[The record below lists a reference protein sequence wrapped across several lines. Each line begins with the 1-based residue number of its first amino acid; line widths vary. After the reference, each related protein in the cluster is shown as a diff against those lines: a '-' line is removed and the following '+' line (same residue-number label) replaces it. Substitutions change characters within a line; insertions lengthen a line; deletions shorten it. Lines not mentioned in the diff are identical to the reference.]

1 MPARARRR
9 DMRRRTRVGEIEL
22 TEGIHPL
29 PGCEGYAAARLLVR
43 LRGRPVGWLV
53 LPTRGAPVLSA
64 LELRLRLGE
73 ELGWDL
79 VAATLGGRLAPP
91 SRPLRTAISVVVCTR
106 DRPALLRRCL
116 QSLLALEGW
125 DDHEIVV
132 VDNAPSSDATARL
145 VATLPVRYVRESRP
159 GLDWARN
166 RGLAVA
172 RHPIVAYTDDDAV
185 ADPGWLR
192 ALAGAFADPDVAGVT
207 GLVAPLELESEAQNW
222 FELRYG
228 GMGKGLVPRTFVPG
242 ALTAEQLLAVHH
254 AGVGAN
260 MAFRREVLQALG
272 GFDTALDVGTP
283 AQGGG
288 DLDLFHR
295 LLTAGHLLRYAPD
308 ALVWH
313 QHRRTMP
320 ELWRQLYQDGRS
332 FGVYLLKCWRSQDVR
347 RRDVLRFTLGRWVP
361 WLVGRCALGLLGR
374 GALPQH
380 LLYAGLR
387 GALAAPRAYLR
398 TYRSDARIR
407 AAEGLRLTPG
417 APPGRGG

>member
-1 MPARARRR
+1 MPARVRRR

-22 TEGIHPL
+22 AEGIHPVT
-29 PGCEGYAAARLLVR
+29 GCEGYAAARLLVR
-43 LRGRPVGWLV
+43 FQGRPVGWLS

-64 LELRLRLGE
+64 FELRQRIGE
-73 ELGWDL
+73 DLGWDL
-79 VAATLGGRLAPP
+79 VPAVLGHGLAPP
-91 SRPLRTAISVVVCTR
+91 EAATATPVSVVVCTR
-106 DRPALLRRCL
+106 DRTVLLRRCL
-116 QSLLALEGW
+116 QALLAVEDLHEDG
-125 DDHEIVV
+125 HEIVV

-145 VATLPVRYVRESRP
+145 CATLPVRYVREDRP

-166 RGLAVA
+166 RGLQESRRPV
-172 RHPIVAYTDDDAV
+172 VAYTDDDAV
-185 ADPGWLR
+185 VDPGWLR
-192 ALAGAFADPDVAGVT
+192 ALGRAFADPGVAGVT

-228 GMGKGLVPRTFVPG
+228 GMGKGLVPKTFVPG
-242 ALTAEQLLAVHH
+242 ELTPEALLATHH

-260 MAFRREVLQALG
+260 MAFRREVLEALG

-295 LLTAGHLLRYAPD
+295 LLASGHALRYAPE

-332 FGVYLLKCWRSQDVR
+332 FGVYLLKRWRSPGVR
-347 RRDVLRFTLGRWVP
+347 RREVLRFTFARWLP
-361 WLVGRCALGLLGR
+361 WLVGRCVLGLLGR
-374 GALPQH
+374 GALPQP

-387 GALAAPRAYLR
+387 GALAAPRAYRR
-398 TYRSDARIR
+398 TYRRDARIR
-407 AAEGLRLTPG
+407 AAGT
-417 APPGRGG
+417 

>member
-1 MPARARRR
+1 MRGRARR

-22 TEGIHPL
+22 TDGIHPL

-43 LRGRPVGWLV
+43 LRGRPVGWLIV
-53 LPTRGAPVLSA
+53 PTRGAPVLSE
-64 LELRLRLGE
+64 LELRLRVGE
-73 ELGWDL
+73 ELGWGL
-79 VAATLGGRLAPP
+79 VAAALGRALTPARQP
-91 SRPLRTAISVVVCTR
+91 SRTAISVVVCTR

-116 QSLLALEGW
+116 RSLLELDGDE
-125 DDHEIVV
+125 HEIVV
-132 VDNAPSSDATARL
+132 VDNAPSSEATARL
-145 VATLPVRYVRESRP
+145 AATFPVRYVREDRP

-166 RGLAVA
+166 RGLAEA
-172 RHPIVAYTDDDAV
+172 RHSLVAYTDDDAV
-185 ADPGWLR
+185 VDPGWLH
-192 ALAGAFADPDVAGVT
+192 ALRLAFDDPDVAGVT

-228 GMGKGLVPRTFVPG
+228 GMGKGLVPRSFVPG
-242 ALTAEQLLAVHH
+242 TLSPEELLAVHH

-260 MAFRREVLQALG
+260 MAFRRQVLEGLG

-295 LLTAGHLLRYAPD
+295 LLAAGHLLRYAPD

-320 ELWRQLYQDGRS
+320 ELWRQLYQDGRA
-332 FGVYLLKCWRSQDVR
+332 FGVYLLRRWRSADVP
-347 RRDVLRFTLGRWVP
+347 RRDVLRFTLRRWVP
-361 WLVGRCALGLLGR
+361 WLVGRCVLGLLGR
-374 GALPQH
+374 GALPQP

-398 TYRSDARIR
+398 TYRRDARIR
-407 AAEGLRLTPG
+407 AET
-417 APPGRGG
+417 

>member
-9 DMRRRTRVGEIEL
+9 DMQRRTRVGEIEL
-22 TEGIHPL
+22 ADGIHPL

-43 LRGRPVGWLV
+43 LHGRPVGWLA

-64 LELRLRLGE
+64 FELRLRIAE
-73 ELGWDL
+73 ELAWDL
-79 VAATLGGRLAPP
+79 VAATLG
-91 SRPLRTAISVVVCTR
+91 SRPVPLPEPARTAVSVVVCTR
-106 DRPALLRRCL
+106 DRTALLRRCL
-116 QSLLALEGW
+116 HALLALKEVEELDAEGL
-125 DDHEIVV
+125 EILV
-132 VDNAPSSDATARL
+132 VDNAPASDATARL
-145 VATLPVRYVRESRP
+145 VASLPVRYVREDRP

-166 RGLAVA
+166 RGLEAS

-185 ADPGWLR
+185 VDPGWLG
-192 ALAGAFADPDVAGVT
+192 ALARAFADPDVAGVT

-228 GMGKGLVPRTFVPG
+228 GMGKGLAPRTFVPG
-242 ALTAEQLLAVHH
+242 DLTAEALLATQH

-260 MAFRREVLQALG
+260 MAFRREVLEALG

-283 AQGGG
+283 AEGGG

-295 LLTAGHLLRYAPD
+295 LLAAGHQLRYAPD

-332 FGVYLLKCWRSQDVR
+332 FGVYLLKRWRSPGVR
-347 RRDVLRFTLGRWVP
+347 RRDVLRFTLARWLP
-361 WLVGRCALGLLGR
+361 WLVGRCVLGLLGR
-374 GALPQH
+374 GALPQP

-387 GALAAPRAYLR
+387 GALAAPRAYRR
-398 TYRSDARIR
+398 TYRRDARIR
-407 AAEGLRLTPG
+407 AAGT
-417 APPGRGG
+417 

>member
-22 TEGIHPL
+22 SDGIHPL
-29 PGCEGYAAARLLVR
+29 TGCEGYAAARLLVR
-43 LRGRPVGWLV
+43 LGGRPVGWLV

-64 LELRLRLGE
+64 LELRLRIGE

-79 VAATLGGRLAPP
+79 VAASLGGHLAPP
-91 SRPLRTAISVVVCTR
+91 SPVRTAISVVVCTR

-116 QSLLALEGW
+116 QSLLAL
-125 DDHEIVV
+125 DDHEHEIVV

-145 VATLPVRYVRESRP
+145 VASFPVRYVREPRP

-166 RGLAVA
+166 RGLEAA

-185 ADPGWLR
+185 VDSGWVR
-192 ALAGAFADPDVAGVT
+192 ALARAFADPDVAAVT

-242 ALTAEQLLAVHH
+242 ALTPEQLLAVHH

-260 MAFRREVLQALG
+260 MAFRREVLEALD

-295 LLTAGHLLRYAPD
+295 LLAAGHLLRYAPD

-313 QHRRTMP
+313 QHRRTMS

-332 FGVYLLKCWRSQDVR
+332 FGVYLLKCWRSPGVR
-347 RRDVLRFTLGRWVP
+347 RRDVVRFTFGRWLP
-361 WLVGRCALGLLGR
+361 WLVGRCVLSLLGR

-387 GALAAPRAYLR
+387 GALAAPRAYHR
-398 TYRSDARIR
+398 TYRRDARIR
-407 AAEGLRLTPG
+407 AEVGLRLT
-417 APPGRGG
+417 

>member
-9 DMRRRTRVGEIEL
+9 DMRRRTLVGEIEL
-22 TEGIHPL
+22 AEGIHPL

-43 LRGRPVGWLV
+43 LHGRPLGWLV
-53 LPTRGAPVLSA
+53 LPTRGAPALSA

-79 VAATLGGRLAPP
+79 VPATLGRRLAPP
-91 SRPLRTAISVVVCTR
+91 VPPAKTEISVVVCTR
-106 DRPALLRRCL
+106 DRTDLLRRCL
-116 QSLLALEGW
+116 RALLALEGEG
-125 DDHEIVV
+125 HEILV
-132 VDNAPSSDATARL
+132 VDNAPSSEATARL
-145 VATLPVRYVRESRP
+145 AASLPVRYVREDRP

-166 RGLAVA
+166 RGLAEA
-172 RHPIVAYTDDDAV
+172 RHGIVAYTDDDAV
-185 ADPGWLR
+185 VDPDWLR
-192 ALAGAFADPDVAGVT
+192 ALARAFTDPDVAAVT

-228 GMGKGLVPRTFVPG
+228 GMGKGLVPRTLVPG
-242 ALTAEQLLAVHH
+242 DLTPEALLATHH
-254 AGVGAN
+254 FGVGAN
-260 MAFRREVLQALG
+260 MAFRRDVLEGLR

-295 LLTAGHLLRYAPD
+295 LLAAGHLMRYVPD

-332 FGVYLLKCWRSQDVR
+332 FGVYLLKRWRSPEVR
-347 RRDVLRFTLGRWVP
+347 RRDVLRFTFGRWLP
-361 WLVGRCALGLLGR
+361 WLVGRCVLGLLGR
-374 GALPQH
+374 GALPQP

-387 GALAAPRAYLR
+387 GALTAPRAYYR
-398 TYRSDARIR
+398 TYRRDARLR
-407 AAEGLRLTPG
+407 ATG
-417 APPGRGG
+417 